1 MNELLRAIP
10 KVTELYDLPEVS
22 DLREHYASSSVTEW
36 IRTVLEQLRSA
47 ILSGEVTTLPT
58 LEELG
63 DRICRVAARE
73 SLPSL
78 RPVINATG
86 VILHTNLGRGCLSDR
101 AADAVYDIARGYSTL
116 EYNVE
121 AGHRG
126 SRHDHV
132 EKLLCRLTGA
142 ESAMVV
148 NNNAAAVMLILST
161 LAQGGEVITSRG
173 ELVEIGG
180 SFRVPDIMELCGCH
194 LREVGTTNK
203 THLSDY
209 ERAIGEQTRALLK
222 VHTSNYRIVGFTE
235 SLPLSDIVALGCRTG
250 LPVVEDLGSG
260 SLVDLEHYGIH
271 DEPTVQNSIRAG
283 VDVVSFSGDKL
294 LGGPQAGII
303 LGKKPY
309 IDRMKRHPLA
319 RAIRVDKMTIAAL
332 WATLTTYQDLHRAE
346 QEIPTLAMLAA
357 LAIVLVALIHF
368 PLVPAA
374 PFLEY
379 DPADIPIFIGTFLF
393 GPAAGLALTAVV
405 CVIQGVTVSAASGP
419 IGIIMH
425 FLATGTFVLLEGN
438 LYRAHRT
445 RKAALLGLAAGTLA
459 MTAVMCVCN
468 LVFTPLFM
476 GSPVGEVVKLLL
488 PAIIP
493 FNLAKAAINSVITY
507 LVYKPISRLVFGEKE
522 PAAS

>member
-22 DLREHYASSSVTEW
+22 DLREHYAPSSVTEW

-47 ILSGEVTTLPT
+47 ILSGEMTTLPT

-180 SFRVPDIMELCGCH
+180 SFRVPEIMEQSNSTL
-194 LREVGTTNK
+194 LEVGTTNN
-203 THLSDY
+203 THPSDY
-209 ERAIGEQTRALLK
+209 ENAIGPDTAAMRIIHNLAVRCLFLQLCRICSLHEIWEQIQLEHLIIQMMSCFLIC
-222 VHTSNYRIVGFTE
+222 VM
-235 SLPLSDIVALGCRTG
+235 
-250 LPVVEDLGSG
+250 
-260 SLVDLEHYGIH
+260 SLVFL
-271 DEPTVQNSIRAG
+271 
-283 VDVVSFSGDKL
+283 SGRK
-294 LGGPQAGII
+294 
-303 LGKKPY
+303 
-309 IDRMKRHPLA
+309 
-319 RAIRVDKMTIAAL
+319 
-332 WATLTTYQDLHRAE
+332 
-346 QEIPTLAMLAA
+346 
-357 LAIVLVALIHF
+357 
-368 PLVPAA
+368 
-374 PFLEY
+374 
-379 DPADIPIFIGTFLF
+379 
-393 GPAAGLALTAVV
+393 
-405 CVIQGVTVSAASGP
+405 
-419 IGIIMH
+419 IMRE
-425 FLATGTFVLLEGN
+425 A
-438 LYRAHRT
+438 
-445 RKAALLGLAAGTLA
+445 
-459 MTAVMCVCN
+459 
-468 LVFTPLFM
+468 
-476 GSPVGEVVKLLL
+476 
-488 PAIIP
+488 
-493 FNLAKAAINSVITY
+493 
-507 LVYKPISRLVFGEKE
+507 
-522 PAAS
+522 

>member
-173 ELVEIGG
+173 ELVEIG
-180 SFRVPDIMELCGCH
+180 R
-194 LREVGTTNK
+194 
-203 THLSDY
+203 
-209 ERAIGEQTRALLK
+209 
-222 VHTSNYRIVGFTE
+222 
-235 SLPLSDIVALGCRTG
+235 
-250 LPVVEDLGSG
+250 
-260 SLVDLEHYGIH
+260 
-271 DEPTVQNSIRAG
+271 
-283 VDVVSFSGDKL
+283 
-294 LGGPQAGII
+294 
-303 LGKKPY
+303 
-309 IDRMKRHPLA
+309 
-319 RAIRVDKMTIAAL
+319 
-332 WATLTTYQDLHRAE
+332 
-346 QEIPTLAMLAA
+346 
-357 LAIVLVALIHF
+357 
-368 PLVPAA
+368 
-374 PFLEY
+374 
-379 DPADIPIFIGTFLF
+379 
-393 GPAAGLALTAVV
+393 
-405 CVIQGVTVSAASGP
+405 
-419 IGIIMH
+419 
-425 FLATGTFVLLEGN
+425 
-438 LYRAHRT
+438 
-445 RKAALLGLAAGTLA
+445 
-459 MTAVMCVCN
+459 
-468 LVFTPLFM
+468 
-476 GSPVGEVVKLLL
+476 LL
-488 PAIIP
+488 PGAGYHG
-493 FNLAKAAINSVITY
+493 AV
-507 LVYKPISRLVFGEKE
+507 RLPSPGGRHHQ
-522 PAAS
+522 

>member
-180 SFRVPDIMELCGCH
+180 SFRVPEIMEQSNSTL
-194 LREVGTTNK
+194 LEVGTTNK
-203 THLSDY
+203 THPSDY
-209 ERAIGEQTRALLK
+209 ENAIGPDTAAFLK
-222 VHTSNYRIVGFTE
+222 VHTSNYKIMGFTE
-235 SLPLSDIVALGCRTG
+235 EVSVEELVEMGKRHN
-250 LPVVEDLGSG
+250 LPVIYDLGSG
-260 SLVDLEHYGIH
+260 ALVDLAQYGIES
-271 DEPTVQNSIRAG
+271 EPTVQQAMAAG
-283 VDVVSFSGDKL
+283 ADVTSFSGDKL

-303 LGKKPY
+303 IGKKG
-309 IDRMKRHPLA
+309 
-319 RAIRVDKMTIAAL
+319 
-332 WATLTTYQDLHRAE
+332 
-346 QEIPTLAMLAA
+346 AMLKHIGRAA
-357 LAIVLVALIHF
+357 REELEVFFGTKVFLQIFVKVREDWRNSPSALR
-368 PLVPAA
+368 
-374 PFLEY
+374 E
-379 DPADIPIFIGTFLF
+379 
-393 GPAAGLALTAVV
+393 
-405 CVIQGVTVSAASGP
+405 
-419 IGIIMH
+419 
-425 FLATGTFVLLEGN
+425 
-438 LYRAHRT
+438 
-445 RKAALLGLAAGTLA
+445 LGY
-459 MTAVMCVCN
+459 
-468 LVFTPLFM
+468 
-476 GSPVGEVVKLLL
+476 E
-488 PAIIP
+488 
-493 FNLAKAAINSVITY
+493 
-507 LVYKPISRLVFGEKE
+507 
-522 PAAS
+522 